1 MAPSAKIFA
10 VIYFL
15 GCSLLVLLGSLL
27 PSGNG
32 LVAVIAKPWGDSA
45 VEVIARANG
54 RIIFGQNASWVA
66 LTEATDHEFV
76 ARLYQSGAGFVAS
89 SAVAYA
95 CARLKGVSLEK
106 AI

>member
-1 MAPSAKIFA
+1 MARSAKRFA
-10 VIYFL
+10 AFYFL
-15 GCSLLVLLGSLL
+15 GCTLLVLLGGLL

-45 VEVIARANG
+45 IEVIARANG

-66 LTEATDHEFV
+66 LTEATDQEFV

-95 CARLKGVSLEK
+95 CARLKGISLEK
-106 AI
+106 AT